1 MKLSLFGQK
10 PAAEDEPF
18 RSINVD
24 EAKTMLA
31 GGEVE
36 IIDVREPWEYNAGHV
51 PGARLAPL
59 NTLLRQPKQFLT
71 RDNLIFI
78 CASGQRSM
86 VASEMAASL
95 GYKQVYNV
103 SGGTDAWR
111 RKGYPIEK

>member
-1 MKLSLFGQK
+1 MKLPLFGQK
-10 PAAEDEPF
+10 PAAEDEPY

-24 EAKTMLA
+24 DVKTMLA
-31 GGEVE
+31 EGQAE

-86 VASEMAASL
+86 VASELAASL
-95 GYKQVYNV
+95 GYNQVYNV
-103 SGGTDAWR
+103 LGGTEAWL
-111 RKGYPIEK
+111 RKGYPVEK